1 MNYSVCF
8 EDKRIGFTRTAPS
21 PEPGVAVLEGGVP
34 LSIAKVL
41 QIVENNKELRI
52 ISSDP
57 GRDFDAFCNL
67 FARVEAAGGLVTD
80 AGGRVLL
87 IFRNGR
93 WDLPKGHLEPGESP
107 ETCALREVEEET
119 GVRVAATGGWLAH
132 TLHFYQ
138 WHGVWTLKRCWWYR
152 MDAGEGCGRLAPQRE
167 EGITR
172 AEWVGP
178 ARLPELLSGSFRS
191 IREVFVRA
199 GYLDRE

>member
-1 MNYSVCF
+1 M
-8 EDKRIGFTRTAPS
+8 
-21 PEPGVAVLEGGVP
+21 
-34 LSIAKVL
+34 
-41 QIVENNKELRI
+41 Q
-52 ISSDP
+52 
-57 GRDFDAFCNL
+57 
-67 FARVEAAGGLVTD
+67 
-80 AGGRVLL
+80 
-87 IFRNGR
+87 
-93 WDLPKGHLEPGESP
+93 
-107 ETCALREVEEET
+107 
-119 GVRVAATGGWLAH
+119 VAATGGWLVH